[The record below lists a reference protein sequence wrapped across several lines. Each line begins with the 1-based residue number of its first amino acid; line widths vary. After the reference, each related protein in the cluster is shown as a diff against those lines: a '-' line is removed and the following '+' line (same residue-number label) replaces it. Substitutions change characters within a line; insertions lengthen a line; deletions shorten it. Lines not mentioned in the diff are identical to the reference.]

1 MKKVVVFGGSGFIG
15 SHICDLLSEKK
26 FDVYIFDIV
35 KSKYLKD
42 NQTMIVG
49 DVLDQ
54 KLINK
59 TIKNAD
65 FVYHFAGIADIKQA
79 YENPVDTIKINVLS
93 TTYILDACVKYKVKK
108 FMFASTIYVY
118 SNHGS
123 FYRVSKQASELIIE
137 SYAKSFGLNFS
148 IMRFGSLYGKRA
160 PTSNSIYKM
169 ILEALENGVINR
181 TGDGNE
187 VRDYINVYDAARA
200 SYELLY
206 DKSESNY
213 VMITGNQTYKI
224 KEILKMIKEMFD
236 NKIEVIYSKSH
247 QKEHYQIT
255 PYNFKPNIAKK
266 YTLDYNLDLGQGILE
281 SIYDIY
287 ETINESK

>member
-1 MKKVVVFGGSGFIG
+1 
-15 SHICDLLSEKK
+15 
-26 FDVYIFDIV
+26 
-35 KSKYLKD
+35 
-42 NQTMIVG
+42 
-49 DVLDQ
+49 
-54 KLINK
+54 
-59 TIKNAD
+59 
-65 FVYHFAGIADIKQA
+65 
-79 YENPVDTIKINVLS
+79 
-93 TTYILDACVKYKVKK
+93 
-108 FMFASTIYVY
+108 
-118 SNHGS
+118 
-123 FYRVSKQASELIIE
+123 
-137 SYAKSFGLNFS
+137 
-148 IMRFGSLYGKRA
+148 
-160 PTSNSIYKM
+160 M